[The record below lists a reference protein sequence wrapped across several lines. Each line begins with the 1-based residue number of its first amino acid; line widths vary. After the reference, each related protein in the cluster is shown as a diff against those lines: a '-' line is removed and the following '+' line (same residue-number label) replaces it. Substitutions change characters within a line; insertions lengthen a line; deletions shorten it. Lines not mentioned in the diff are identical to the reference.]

1 MWFAD
6 AEQRLIAE
14 VTRSERTAM
23 MKEDLHT
30 QVFNL
35 KEKLTENERTES
47 IKSKERC
54 LKFKR
59 IVEENEEL
67 KKAARERAC
76 AAQELKKAVHEKAC
90 AMHGINKENDD
101 LKSNV
106 QELRKQLKEKETFID
121 EWVDDDMRDIKERR
135 R

>member
-1 MWFAD
+1 M
-6 AEQRLIAE
+6 
-14 VTRSERTAM
+14 
-23 MKEDLHT
+23 
-30 QVFNL
+30 
-35 KEKLTENERTES
+35 
-47 IKSKERC
+47 
-54 LKFKR
+54 
-59 IVEENEEL
+59 

-101 LKSNV
+101 LKNNV